1 MTVPE
6 WSLDDIKII
15 KCNQC
20 GKDVSVN
27 VNYPIEQVTCQVCYI
42 SKKMLDKG
50 DLDF

>member
-1 MTVPE
+1 MTTPE

-27 VNYPIEQVTCQVCYI
+27 INYPIEQVTCQVCYI
-42 SKKMLDKG
+42 SSKMRKKG

>member
-1 MTVPE
+1 MTIPK
-6 WSLDDIKII
+6 WSLDDVKII
-15 KCNQC
+15 TCNQC

>member
-1 MTVPE
+1 MTIPE

-27 VNYPIEQVTCQVCYI
+27 VNYPIEQVTCQVCYV
-42 SKKMLDKG
+42 SKKMREKG
-50 DLDF
+50 DRDF